1 VGLLGRRTR
10 AVVALAALC
19 ALAIGADARA
29 GQPSV
34 SIFEYPGKVHGKIH
48 TDGTFTVGQQET
60 LTVTGLPGKYRL
72 QAYVFAPSGAQ
83 ECFQLNEVFCE
94 AEPLFRVPGT
104 ARFRSSKKGRASLT
118 FVTPPGYQVSNFK
131 DPLKSHPVYFING
144 QAIDLEVD
152 ATYRE
157 RRHGRL
163 AQITSPVDQA
173 VVVAEVP
180 APPPSS

>member
-1 VGLLGRRTR
+1 MMGAQAG
-10 AVVALAALC
+10 AA
-19 ALAIGADARA
+19 
-29 GQPSV
+29 QPSI

-72 QAYVFAPSGAQ
+72 RAYVFAPSGAR
-83 ECFQLNEVFCE
+83 ECFQEEIFCE

-104 ARFRSSKKGRASLT
+104 PRFRSSKKGRASLT

-131 DPLKSHPVYFING
+131 DPLQSHPVYFING
-144 QAIDLEVD
+144 QAIDIEVD
-152 ATYRE
+152 VTYRE

-163 AQITSPVDQA
+163 AEITSVADTA
-173 VVVAEVP
+173 VAVAEVP
-180 APPPSS
+180 APPSS